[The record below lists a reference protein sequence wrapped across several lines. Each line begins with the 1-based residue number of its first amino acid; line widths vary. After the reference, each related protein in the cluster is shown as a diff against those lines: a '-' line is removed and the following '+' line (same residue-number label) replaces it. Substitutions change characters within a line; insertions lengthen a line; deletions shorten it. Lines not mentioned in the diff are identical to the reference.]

1 MSVVI
6 AKKICY
12 ANQRKQNGGAA
23 VKTLLIVDFQE
34 KYATSLQALLEG
46 YCQVLQC
53 QNTENI
59 PETIANLRPDYL
71 IMDFCAPDFE
81 GFTLLRT
88 ALAMGANP
96 SVIAIGDSSLFF
108 NSMCSKLRNIC
119 TTVSRPV
126 SSDVVASRLTCMMEL
141 PDEMRVPLP
150 TREEFLE
157 FMLQALGIPTDWAG
171 GKSLMTIIPLA
182 ADHPEMKMMKSLYPA
197 ALKDSG
203 DSVENVERNIR
214 KAIDQGFHNDRSL
227 IWPKYFQADKD
238 GILRKPSNT
247 VFIKLLADILHKNR
261 NHFRA
266 DNV

>member
-1 MSVVI
+1 M
-6 AKKICY
+6 
-12 ANQRKQNGGAA
+12 
-23 VKTLLIVDFQE
+23 KTLLIVDFQE
-34 KYATSLQALLEG
+34 KYAESLQALLEG
-46 YCQVLQC
+46 HCQVRQC
-53 QNTENI
+53 LNSENI

-96 SVIAIGDSSLFF
+96 SVIAIGDGSLFF
-108 NSMCSKLRNIC
+108 GTMCSKVRNIC

-126 SSDVVASRLTCMMEL
+126 NTGIVANRLTCMMEL
-141 PDEMRVPLP
+141 PAELIVPLP
-150 TREEFLE
+150 TREEFVE

-182 ADHPEMKMMKSLYPA
+182 ADHPEMKMMKFLYPA

-214 KAIDQGFHNDRSL
+214 KAIDQGYHNDRSL
-227 IWPKYFQADKD
+227 IWPKYFPTNKD
-238 GILRKPSNT
+238 GTLRKPSNT
-247 VFIKLLADILHKNR
+247 VFIKLLADILNQHKA
-261 NHFRA
+261 HFREA
-266 DNV
+266 TPAKLPENIFKKVEK